1 MIECTVEDNGIGID
15 PAYHDR
21 IFNLFERLDPGIEG
35 SGIGM
40 ALVKRIVEA
49 HGGEIGVE
57 SSGEGNGSR
66 IVFTLPQQPIE
77 GVALLQPVEPDSKP
91 VN

>member
-1 MIECTVEDNGIGID
+1 MCDNGIGID

-21 IFNLFERLDPGIEG
+21 IFNLFERLDPQVEG

-49 HGGEIGVE
+49 HGGEIQVE
-57 SSGEGNGSR
+57 SAGEGRGCR
-66 IVFTLPQQPIE
+66 VVFTLPQSPIE
-77 GVALLQPVEPDSKP
+77 GVGSLQPVEA
-91 VN
+91 